1 MRRILIFLLF
11 ILCGV
16 AVSAQMSDDQIIK
29 YVQEQLAK
37 GVSQEQIVFDLN
49 KKGVTLQQ
57 IQRMRDKYEKQQST
71 GGILGNTFPET
82 GAGNTN
88 VNINRTRTKPGEQQ
102 SFNMI
107 NPAEP
112 TTTEGT
118 GTRMSRKDRE
128 QQDKE
133 NIQNLY
139 NESMF
144 LFVDSVY
151 LLRQSLLPKKKEIYG
166 HNIFKSQDLSFEPS
180 VNLATPQNYR
190 LGPGDEV
197 IIDIWGESQITVQ
210 DIISPDGIIMVQD
223 LGPVYLGGKTV
234 QEADTYI
241 KKVFSQIYSG
251 LEGEGS
257 NSNIR
262 LSLGQ
267 NRSVLVNVMGEVEF
281 PGTYQI
287 SSFATVF
294 NAIYMAGGVN
304 DLGSLR
310 DIKLIHENEEM
321 AVIDMYDYLRNGKV
335 QDDIRISDNDVVI
348 VSPHSL
354 LVNID
359 GRIRRPML
367 YEMTEEETLSNLI
380 EYAGGLE
387 SDAYR
392 KDVRVV
398 RMGDFQRQ
406 IFTVSKEQQE
416 SFKLVDGDSIYVDS
430 IQLTFANMAEVR
442 GAVYRPGQF
451 QIDGDI
457 TTVRQLIEAAGG
469 LKEEAFPSRAL
480 LSRTNP
486 DKTLTNLSVDIK
498 GLIEGTA
505 EDVTLRNNDILFIP
519 SLFDIGEIKTFS
531 VYGEVLFPGDYR
543 YADNTS
549 IEDLI
554 LQAGGLREDASLSK
568 VDVVRRN
575 RDKDATEKTETLAET
590 YSFSINEDLSI
601 QDNDF
606 RLEPYDEVY
615 IRRSPGYAVNR
626 RVIVEGEVTFPGY
639 YSLATNNE
647 RLSDI
652 MKRVGPFS
660 NEAYPE
666 GARLERK
673 MTDDERNR
681 MHDIAEILAG
691 NDTLALAKA
700 LEALK
705 NTTTFDV
712 GINLKEATNKPGSA
726 ADIVLRDGDRII
738 VPVFTN
744 TVKING
750 EVMFSNTT
758 PFVKGKSL
766 KYYIEKAGG
775 YSQRAK
781 RSKAYVV
788 YMNGSVAKAKKRSS
802 KLVQPGC
809 EIVVPARQEREGLK
823 ATEIL
828 SLGSTSASLATVV
841 LALMNLVK

>member
-1 MRRILIFLLF
+1 MRKYLVLSLFLLSGLTAF
-11 ILCGV
+11 
-16 AVSAQMSDDQIIK
+16 AQMSEDKIIQ
-29 YVQEQLAK
+29 YVQEQQAK
-37 GVSQEQIVFDLN
+37 GVSQEQIVYDLN

-57 IQRMRDKYEKQQST
+57 LQRMREKYEKQQST
-71 GGILGNTFPET
+71 GVLGNTMPTQESSTSRSRT
-82 GAGNTN
+82 G
-88 VNINRTRTKPGEQQ
+88 Q
-102 SFNMI
+102 SGAFNLMT
-107 NPAEP
+107 PAEQP
-112 TTTEGT
+112 GMNGGIATDSKTL
-118 GTRMSRKDRE
+118 E
-128 QQDKE
+128 QE
-133 NIQNLY
+133 RLQNMY

-144 LFVDSVY
+144 LFVDSIY
-151 LLRQSLLPKKKEIYG
+151 LLKQSLMPKKKEIYG
-166 HNIFKSQDLSFEPS
+166 HDIFKSQSLTFEPS
-180 VNLATPQNYR
+180 ANLATPLNYR
-190 LGPGDEV
+190 LGPGD
-197 IIDIWGESQITVQ
+197 DASQSTIQQV
-210 DIISPDGIIMVQD
+210 ISPDGNIMVED
-223 LGPVYLGGKTV
+223 LGPVYLNGKTV
-234 QEADTYI
+234 QEADEYI

-251 LEGEGS
+251 LDGADS
-257 NSNIR
+257 NSSIK

-267 NRSVLVNVMGEVEF
+267 NRSILVNVMGDVEN
-281 PGTYQI
+281 PGTYQV

-310 DIKLIHENEEM
+310 NIKLYHENKEV
-321 AVIDMYDYLRNGKV
+321 ATVDMYDYIRNGKV
-335 QDDIRISDNDVVI
+335 QDDIRLNDNDVVI

-359 GRIRRPML
+359 GRVRRPMF
-367 YEMTEEETLSNLI
+367 YEMTQEESLADLI
-380 EYAGGLE
+380 DYAGGLE
-387 SDAYR
+387 SDAYK
-392 KDVRVV
+392 KDVRVI

-406 IFTVSKEQQE
+406 IFTVTKEQQA
-416 SFKLVDGDSIYVDS
+416 SFKLSDGDSVYVDS
-430 IQLTFANMAEVR
+430 IQLSFANMAEVR
-442 GAVYRPGQF
+442 GAVYRPGKF

-457 TTVRQLIEAAGG
+457 TTVKGLVEAAGG
-469 LKEEAFPSRAL
+469 LKEDAFPARAL

-486 DKTLTNLSVDIK
+486 DKTLTNLAIDIK
-498 GLIEGTA
+498 GLMEGTA
-505 EDVTLRNNDILFIP
+505 QDETLRNNDVLFIP
-519 SLFDIGEIKTFS
+519 SLFDVGEVKTFS

-554 LQAGGLREDASLSK
+554 LQAGGLKEDASLTK

-575 RDKDATEKTETLAET
+575 RDKEAVEKTQSLAET
-590 YSFSINEDLSI
+590 FSFSISEDLSI

-615 IRRSPGYAVNR
+615 IRRSPGYSVNR

-652 MKRVGPFS
+652 MERVGQFS
-660 NEAYPE
+660 SEAYPE

-673 MTDDERNR
+673 MTDDERAR

-691 NDTLALAKA
+691 NDSIALAKA
-700 LEALK
+700 VEKLE
-705 NTTTFDV
+705 NMTTFDV
-712 GINLKEATNKPGSA
+712 GINLKEAVEKPGGA

-758 PFVKGKSL
+758 PFVKGKNL

-781 RSKAYVV
+781 KSKAYVV

-809 EIVVPARQEREGLK
+809 EIVVPARQQRDGLT

-841 LALMNLVK
+841 LALMNLLK

>member
-1 MRRILIFLLF
+1 MLSGI
-11 ILCGV
+11 GV
-16 AVSAQMSDDQIIK
+16 YAQMSDDKIIE
-29 YVQEQLAK
+29 YIQEQQAK

-49 KKGVTLQQ
+49 KKGVSVQQ
-57 IQRMRDKYEKQQST
+57 LQRMRDKYEKQQT
-71 GGILGNTFPET
+71 TGILGNTMPT
-82 GAGNTN
+82 GNTQTT
-88 VNINRTRTKPGEQQ
+88 RTRTRQGE
-102 SFNMI
+102 SYNLVR
-107 NPAEP
+107 PAE
-112 TTTEGT
+112 TTTSDQSK
-118 GTRMSRKDRE
+118 SRLSVKDRGQRE
-128 QQDKE
+128 KE
-133 NIQNLY
+133 ELQELY

-144 LFVDSVY
+144 LFVDSLA
-151 LLRQSLLPKKKEIYG
+151 LLKMSLLPKKKEIYG
-166 HNIFKSQDLSFEPS
+166 HDIFKNRDLTFEPS
-180 VNLATPQNYR
+180 ANLATPQNYR

-197 IIDIWGESQITVQ
+197 IIDIWGASQTTVQ
-210 DIISPDGIIMVQD
+210 EIISPDGNIMVEN
-223 LGPVYLGGKTV
+223 LGPVYLNGKTV
-234 QEADTYI
+234 QEADDYI

-251 LEGEGS
+251 LDGSDS
-257 NSNIR
+257 NSNIK

-267 NRSVLVNVMGEVEF
+267 NRSILVNVMGDVEY
-281 PGTYQI
+281 PGTYQV

-294 NAIYMAGGVN
+294 NAIYMAGGVS

-310 DIKLIHENEEM
+310 KIKLYHENEEV
-321 AVIDMYDYLRNGKV
+321 ATVDMYDYIINGKV
-335 QDDIRISDNDVVI
+335 QDDIRLNDNDVVI

-354 LVNID
+354 LVDIE

-367 YEMTEEETLSNLI
+367 YEMTEDETLANLI
-380 EYAGGLE
+380 DYAGGLV

-398 RMGDFQRQ
+398 RMGEFQRQ
-406 IFTVSKEQQE
+406 IFTVSKEQQQ
-416 SFKLVDGDSIYVDS
+416 SFKLMDGDSVYVDS
-430 IQLTFANMAEVR
+430 IQMTFSNMAEVR

-486 DKTLTNLSVDIK
+486 DKTLTNLSIDIK
-498 GLIEGTA
+498 GLMEGA
-505 EDVTLRNNDILFIP
+505 AQDETLRNNDILFIP
-519 SLFDIGEIKTFS
+519 SLFDVGEIKTFS
-531 VYGEVLFPGDYR
+531 VYGEVMFPGDYR
-543 YADNTS
+543 FADNTS

-554 LQAGGLREDASLSK
+554 LQAGGLKEDASLSK

-575 RDKDATEKTETLAET
+575 RDKDATEKSQSLSETFT
-590 YSFSINEDLSI
+590 FSIDENLAI

-615 IRRSPGYAVNR
+615 IRRSPGYSVNR

-652 MKRVGPFS
+652 MNRVGQFS
-660 NEAYPE
+660 SEAYPE

-673 MTDDERNR
+673 MTDDERLR
-681 MHDIAEILAG
+681 MRDIAEILAG
-691 NDTLALAKA
+691 NDSIALAKA
-700 LEALK
+700 VEKLE
-705 NTTTFDV
+705 TTMTFDV
-712 GINLKEATNKPGSA
+712 GINLKEAVDKPGGA

-738 VPVFTN
+738 VPMFTN

-781 RSKAYVV
+781 KSKAYVV

-809 EIVVPARQEREGLK
+809 EIVVPARAERQGLS

-841 LALMNLVK
+841 LALMSLLK

>member
-1 MRRILIFLLF
+1 MRKYLVLSLFLFTGLTAF
-11 ILCGV
+11 
-16 AVSAQMSDDQIIK
+16 AQMSEDKIIQ
-29 YVQEQLAK
+29 YVQEQQAK
-37 GVSQEQIVFDLN
+37 GVSQEQIVYDLN
-49 KKGVTLQQ
+49 KRGVTVQQ
-57 IQRMRDKYEKQQST
+57 LQRMREKYEKQQAT
-71 GGILGNTFPET
+71 GVLGNTVPSQGSSSSRSRT
-82 GAGNTN
+82 GQ
-88 VNINRTRTKPGEQQ
+88 GE
-102 SFNMI
+102 SFNLLT
-107 NPAEP
+107 PAELP
-112 TTTEGT
+112 GYSGNLATD
-118 GTRMSRKDRE
+118 SRTLEQDRLM
-128 QQDKE
+128 
-133 NIQNLY
+133 NMY

-144 LFVDSVY
+144 LFVDSIY
-151 LLRQSLLPKKKEIYG
+151 LLKQSLLPKKKEIYG
-166 HNIFKSQDLSFEPS
+166 HDIFKSQNLTFEPS
-180 VNLATPQNYR
+180 ANLATPQNYR

-197 IIDIWGESQITVQ
+197 IIDIWGASQSTIQQVIT
-210 DIISPDGIIMVQD
+210 PDGNIMVQD
-223 LGPVYLGGKTV
+223 LGPVYLNGKTV
-234 QEADTYI
+234 QEADEYI

-251 LEGEGS
+251 LDGDNS
-257 NSNIR
+257 NSSIK

-267 NRSVLVNVMGEVEF
+267 NRSILVNVMGDVEN
-281 PGTYQI
+281 PGTYQV

-310 DIKLIHENEEM
+310 DIKLYHENEEI
-321 AVIDMYDYLRNGKV
+321 AKIDMYDYIRNGRV
-335 QDDIRISDNDVVI
+335 QDDIRLSDNDVVI

-359 GRIRRPML
+359 GRIRRPMF
-367 YEMTEEETLSNLI
+367 YEMTEEESLADLI
-380 EYAGGLE
+380 NYAGGLE
-387 SDAYR
+387 SDAYK

-406 IFTVSKEQQE
+406 IFTVTKEQQAA
-416 SFKLVDGDSIYVDS
+416 FKLADGDSVYVDS
-430 IQLTFANMAEVR
+430 IQVSFANMAEVR
-442 GAVYRPGQF
+442 GAVYRPGKF

-457 TTVRQLIEAAGG
+457 TTVKSLVEAAGG
-469 LKEEAFPSRAL
+469 LKEDAFPARAL

-486 DKTLTNLSVDIK
+486 DKTLTNLAIDIK
-498 GLIEGTA
+498 GLMEGTA
-505 EDVTLRNNDILFIP
+505 QDEALRNHDVLFIP
-519 SLFDIGEIKTFS
+519 SLFDVGEIKTFS

-554 LQAGGLREDASLSK
+554 LQAGGLKEDASLTK

-575 RDKDATEKTETLAET
+575 RDKEAVEKSQSLAET
-590 YSFSINEDLSI
+590 FSFSINEDLSI

-615 IRRSPGYAVNR
+615 IRRSPGYSVNR
-626 RVIVEGEVTFPGY
+626 RVIIEGEVTFPGY

-652 MKRVGPFS
+652 MERVGQFS
-660 NEAYPE
+660 SEAYPE

-673 MTDDERNR
+673 MTDDERAR

-691 NDTLALAKA
+691 NDSIALAKA
-700 LEALK
+700 VKKLE
-705 NTTTFDV
+705 NMTTFDV
-712 GINLKEATNKPGSA
+712 GINLKEAVEKPGGP

-781 RSKAYVV
+781 KSKAYVV

-809 EIVVPARQEREGLK
+809 EIVVPARQQRDGLT

-841 LALMNLVK
+841 LALMNLLK

>member
-1 MRRILIFLLF
+1 MRKYLVLSLFLLSGLTAF
-11 ILCGV
+11 
-16 AVSAQMSDDQIIK
+16 AQMSEDKIIQ
-29 YVQEQLAK
+29 YVQEQQAK
-37 GVSQEQIVFDLN
+37 GVSQEQIVYDLN
-49 KKGVTLQQ
+49 KRGVTLQQ
-57 IQRMRDKYEKQQST
+57 LQRMREKYEKQQST
-71 GGILGNTFPET
+71 GVLGNTMPTRESSTSRSRT
-82 GAGNTN
+82 G
-88 VNINRTRTKPGEQQ
+88 Q
-102 SFNMI
+102 SGAFNLLT
-107 NPAEP
+107 PAEQP
-112 TTTEGT
+112 GMNGGIATDSKTL
-118 GTRMSRKDRE
+118 E
-128 QQDKE
+128 QE
-133 NIQNLY
+133 RLQNMY

-144 LFVDSVY
+144 LFVDSIY
-151 LLRQSLLPKKKEIYG
+151 LLKQSLMPKKKEIYG
-166 HNIFKSQDLSFEPS
+166 HDIFKSQSLTFEPS
-180 VNLATPQNYR
+180 ANLATPLNYR

-197 IIDIWGESQITVQ
+197 IIDIWGASQSTIQQV
-210 DIISPDGIIMVQD
+210 ISPDGNIMVED
-223 LGPVYLGGKTV
+223 LGPVYLNGKTV
-234 QEADTYI
+234 QEADEYI

-251 LEGEGS
+251 LDGADS
-257 NSNIR
+257 NSSIK

-267 NRSVLVNVMGEVEF
+267 NRSILVNVMGDVEN
-281 PGTYQI
+281 PGTYQV

-310 DIKLIHENEEM
+310 NIKLYHENKEV
-321 AVIDMYDYLRNGKV
+321 ATIDMYDYIRNGKV
-335 QDDIRISDNDVVI
+335 QDDIRLNDNDVVI

-359 GRIRRPML
+359 GRVRRPMF
-367 YEMTEEETLSNLI
+367 YEMTQEESLADLI
-380 EYAGGLE
+380 DYAGGLE
-387 SDAYR
+387 SDAYK
-392 KDVRVV
+392 KDVRVI

-406 IFTVSKEQQE
+406 IFTVTKEQQA
-416 SFKLVDGDSIYVDS
+416 SFKLSDGDSVYVDS
-430 IQLTFANMAEVR
+430 IQLSFANMAEVR
-442 GAVYRPGQF
+442 GAVYRPGKF

-457 TTVRQLIEAAGG
+457 TTVKGLVEAAGG
-469 LKEEAFPSRAL
+469 LKEDAFPARAL

-486 DKTLTNLSVDIK
+486 DKTLTNLAIDIK
-498 GLIEGTA
+498 GLMEGTSQD
-505 EDVTLRNNDILFIP
+505 ETLRNNDVLFIP
-519 SLFDIGEIKTFS
+519 SLFDVGEVKTFS

-554 LQAGGLREDASLSK
+554 LQAGGLKEDASLTK

-575 RDKDATEKTETLAET
+575 RDKEAVEKTQSLAET
-590 YSFSINEDLSI
+590 FSFSISEDLSI

-615 IRRSPGYAVNR
+615 IRRSPGYSVNR

-652 MKRVGPFS
+652 MERVGQFS
-660 NEAYPE
+660 SEAYPE

-673 MTDDERNR
+673 MTDDERAR

-691 NDTLALAKA
+691 NDSIALAKA
-700 LEALK
+700 VEKLE
-705 NTTTFDV
+705 NMTTFDV
-712 GINLKEATNKPGSA
+712 GINLKEAVEKPGGA

-758 PFVKGKSL
+758 PFVKGKNL

-781 RSKAYVV
+781 KSKAYVV

-809 EIVVPARQEREGLK
+809 EIVVPARQQRDGLT

-841 LALMNLVK
+841 LALMNLLK

>member
-1 MRRILIFLLF
+1 MRKYLVLLLFLLSGLTAF
-11 ILCGV
+11 
-16 AVSAQMSDDQIIK
+16 AQMSEDKIIQ
-29 YVQEQLAK
+29 YVMEQQAK
-37 GVSQEQIVFDLN
+37 GVPQEQIVFELN
-49 KKGVTLQQ
+49 KKGVTIQQ
-57 IQRMRDKYEKQQST
+57 LQRMREKYEKQQST
-71 GGILGNTFPET
+71 GVLGNTVSSQGLST
-82 GAGNTN
+82 S
-88 VNINRTRTKPGEQQ
+88 RTRTGQGE
-102 SFNMI
+102 SLNYLT
-107 NPAEP
+107 PAEQP
-112 TTTEGT
+112 GYS
-118 GTRMSRKDRE
+118 GGSLVKDSKTLE
-128 QQDKE
+128 QEKL
-133 NIQNLY
+133 QNMY

-144 LFVDSVY
+144 LFVDSIY
-151 LLRQSLLPKKKEIYG
+151 LLKQSLLPKKREIYG
-166 HNIFKSQDLSFEPS
+166 HDIFKNQTLTFEPS

-197 IIDIWGESQITVQ
+197 IIDIWGASQSTIQQV
-210 DIISPDGIIMVQD
+210 ISPDGNIMVED
-223 LGPVYLGGKTV
+223 LGPVYLNGKTV
-234 QEADTYI
+234 QEADEYI

-251 LEGEGS
+251 LDGADS
-257 NSNIR
+257 RSSIK

-267 NRSVLVNVMGEVEF
+267 NRSVLVNVMGDVEN
-281 PGTYQI
+281 PGTYQV

-310 DIKLIHENEEM
+310 NIKLYHENEEV
-321 AVIDMYDYLRNGKV
+321 ATVDMYDYIRNGKV
-335 QDDIRISDNDVVI
+335 QDDIRLNDNDVVI

-367 YEMTEEETLSNLI
+367 YEMTDEESLADLI
-380 EYAGGLE
+380 DYAGGLE
-387 SDAYR
+387 SDAYK
-392 KDVRVV
+392 KDVRVI
-398 RMGDFQRQ
+398 RMGDFQRE
-406 IFTVSKEQQE
+406 IFTVSKEQQAG
-416 SFKLVDGDSIYVDS
+416 FKLVDGDSIYVDS
-430 IQLTFANMAEVR
+430 IQVTFANMAEVR

-457 TTVRQLIEAAGG
+457 TTVRQLVEAAGG
-469 LKEEAFPSRAL
+469 LKEDAFPARAL

-486 DKTLTNLSVDIK
+486 DKTLTNLAIDIK
-498 GLIEGTA
+498 GLMEGTA
-505 EDVTLRNNDILFIP
+505 QDETLRNNDVLFIP
-519 SLFDIGEIKTFS
+519 SLFDVGEIKTFS

-554 LQAGGLREDASLSK
+554 LQAGGLKEDASLTK

-575 RDKDATEKTETLAET
+575 RDKEAVEKTQSLAET
-590 YSFSINEDLSI
+590 FSFSINEDLSI

-615 IRRSPGYAVNR
+615 IRRSPGYSVNR

-652 MKRVGPFS
+652 MERVGQFS
-660 NEAYPE
+660 SEAYPE

-673 MTDDERNR
+673 MTDDERAR

-691 NDTLALAKA
+691 NDSIALAKA
-700 LEALK
+700 VNKLQ
-705 NTTTFDV
+705 NMTTFDV
-712 GINLKEATNKPGSA
+712 GINLKEAVEKPGGP

-758 PFVKGKSL
+758 PFVKGKNL

-809 EIVVPARQEREGLK
+809 EIVVPARQEREGLT

-828 SLGSTSASLATVV
+828 SLGSTSASLATVT
-841 LALMNLVK
+841 LALMNLLK

>member
-1 MRRILIFLLF
+1 MRKILVSLLF
-11 ILCGV
+11 VLFGA
-16 AVSAQMSDDQIIK
+16 AVSAQMSDDKIIQ
-29 YVQEQLAK
+29 YIQEQQSK
-37 GVSQEQIVFDLN
+37 GVPQEQIVYDLN
-49 KKGVTLQQ
+49 KKGVSLQQ
-57 IQRMRDKYEKQQST
+57 LQRMREKYDKQQST
-71 GGILGNTFPET
+71 GVLGNTIPDVGT
-82 GAGNTN
+82 STT
-88 VNINRTRTKPGEQQ
+88 RTRTRQNE
-102 SFNMI
+102 SFNQI
-107 NPAEP
+107 KPAE
-112 TTTEGT
+112 TTTT
-118 GTRMSRKDRE
+118 DKSKMRLTDK
-128 QQDKE
+128 DKE
-133 NIQNLY
+133 LQEKEKLQTLY
-139 NESMF
+139 DASMF
-144 LFVDSVY
+144 LFVDSLY
-151 LLRQSLLPKKKEIYG
+151 LLKMSLMPQKKEIYG
-166 HNIFKSQDLSFEPS
+166 HNIFKNKDLTFEPS
-180 VNLATPQNYR
+180 ANIATPQNYH

-197 IIDIWGESQITVQ
+197 IIDIWGASQITIQ
-210 DIISPDGIIMVQD
+210 EIISPDGNIMVQD
-223 LGPVYLGGKTV
+223 LGPVYLNGKTV
-234 QEADTYI
+234 QEADAYI

-251 LEGEGS
+251 LEGENS
-257 NSNIR
+257 NSSIK

-267 NRSVLVNVMGEVEF
+267 NRSVLVNVMGEVEN
-281 PGTYQI
+281 PGTYQV

-294 NAIYMAGGVN
+294 NAIYMAGGVS

-310 DIKLIHENEEM
+310 NIKLYHENKEV
-321 AVIDMYDYLRNGKV
+321 ATVDMYDYIINGKV
-335 QDDIRISDNDVVI
+335 QDDIRINDNDVVI
-348 VSPHSL
+348 VSPHTL
-354 LVNID
+354 LVDID

-367 YEMTEEETLSNLI
+367 YEMTEDESLANLI
-380 EYAGGLE
+380 DYAGGLE

-398 RMGDFQRQ
+398 RMGEFQRE
-406 IFTVSKEQQE
+406 IFTVNKEQQK
-416 SFKLVDGDSIYVDS
+416 SFRLMDGDSIYVDS

-457 TTVRQLIEAAGG
+457 TTVRQLVEAAGG

-498 GLIEGTA
+498 GLMEGTA
-505 EDVTLRNNDILFIP
+505 QDETLRNNDVLFIP
-519 SLFDIGEIKTFS
+519 SIFDIGEIKTFS

-554 LQAGGLREDASLSK
+554 LQAGGLKEDASLSK

-575 RDKDATEKTETLAET
+575 RDKDATEKSQSLAET
-590 YSFSINEDLSI
+590 FSFSIDENLAI
-601 QDNDF
+601 QNNDF

-615 IRRSPGYAVNR
+615 VRRSPGYAVNR

-652 MKRVGPFS
+652 MKRVGEFS

-673 MTDDERNR
+673 MTDDEKIR

-691 NDTLALAKA
+691 NDSLALAKA
-700 LEALK
+700 VEKLE
-705 NTTTFDV
+705 NVTTFDV
-712 GINLKEATNKPGSA
+712 GINLKEATDKPGSA

-758 PFVKGKSL
+758 PYVKGKSL

-809 EIVVPARQEREGLK
+809 EIVVPARQQREGLS

-841 LALMNLVK
+841 LALMNLLK

>member
-1 MRRILIFLLF
+1 MRKYLVLLLFLLSGF
-11 ILCGV
+11 T
-16 AVSAQMSDDQIIK
+16 AFAQMSEDKIIQ
-29 YVQEQLAK
+29 YVMEQQAK
-37 GVSQEQIVFDLN
+37 GVPQEQIVFELN
-49 KKGVTLQQ
+49 KKGVTIQQLQK
-57 IQRMRDKYEKQQST
+57 MREKYEKQQST
-71 GGILGNTFPET
+71 GVLGNTVSSQGLST
-82 GAGNTN
+82 S
-88 VNINRTRTKPGEQQ
+88 RTRTGQGE
-102 SFNMI
+102 SLNYLT
-107 NPAEP
+107 PAEQP
-112 TTTEGT
+112 GYS
-118 GTRMSRKDRE
+118 GVSVVKDSKTLE
-128 QQDKE
+128 QEKL
-133 NIQNLY
+133 QNMY

-144 LFVDSVY
+144 LFVDSIY
-151 LLRQSLLPKKKEIYG
+151 LLKQSLLPKKREIYG
-166 HNIFKSQDLSFEPS
+166 HDIFKNQTLTFEPS

-197 IIDIWGESQITVQ
+197 IIDIWGASQSTIQQV
-210 DIISPDGIIMVQD
+210 ISPDGNIMVED
-223 LGPVYLGGKTV
+223 LGPVYLNGKTV
-234 QEADTYI
+234 QEADEYI

-251 LEGEGS
+251 LDGADS
-257 NSNIR
+257 RSSIK

-267 NRSVLVNVMGEVEF
+267 NRSVLVNVMGDVEN
-281 PGTYQI
+281 PGTYQV

-310 DIKLIHENEEM
+310 NIKLYHENEEV
-321 AVIDMYDYLRNGKV
+321 ATVDMYDYIRNGKV
-335 QDDIRISDNDVVI
+335 QDDIRLNDNDVVI

-367 YEMTEEETLSNLI
+367 YEMTDEESLADLI
-380 EYAGGLE
+380 DYAGGLE
-387 SDAYR
+387 SDAYK
-392 KDVRVV
+392 KDVRVI
-398 RMGDFQRQ
+398 RMGDFQRE
-406 IFTVSKEQQE
+406 IFTVSKEQQAG
-416 SFKLVDGDSIYVDS
+416 FKLVDGDSIYVDS
-430 IQLTFANMAEVR
+430 IQVTFANMAEVR

-457 TTVRQLIEAAGG
+457 TTVRQLVEAAGG
-469 LKEEAFPSRAL
+469 LKEDAFPARAL

-486 DKTLTNLSVDIK
+486 DKTLTNLAIDIK
-498 GLIEGTA
+498 GLMEGTA
-505 EDVTLRNNDILFIP
+505 QDETLRNNDVLFIP
-519 SLFDIGEIKTFS
+519 SLFDVGEIKTFS

-554 LQAGGLREDASLSK
+554 LQAGGLKEDASLTK

-575 RDKDATEKTETLAET
+575 RDKEAVEKTQSLAET
-590 YSFSINEDLSI
+590 FSFSINEDLSI

-615 IRRSPGYAVNR
+615 IRRSPGYSVNR

-652 MKRVGPFS
+652 MERVGQFS
-660 NEAYPE
+660 TEAYPE

-673 MTDDERNR
+673 MTDDERAR

-691 NDTLALAKA
+691 NDSIALAKA
-700 LEALK
+700 VNKLQ
-705 NTTTFDV
+705 NMTTFDV
-712 GINLKEATNKPGSA
+712 GINLKEAVEKPGGP

-758 PFVKGKSL
+758 PFVKGKNL

-809 EIVVPARQEREGLK
+809 EIVVPARQVREGLT

-828 SLGSTSASLATVV
+828 SLGSTSASLATVT
-841 LALMNLVK
+841 LALMNLLK

>member
-1 MRRILIFLLF
+1 MRKYLVLSLFLFSSLTAF
-11 ILCGV
+11 
-16 AVSAQMSDDQIIK
+16 AQMSEEKIIQ
-29 YVQEQLAK
+29 YVQEQQAK
-37 GVSQEQIVFDLN
+37 GVSQEQIVYDLN

-57 IQRMRDKYEKQQST
+57 LQRMREKYEKQQST
-71 GGILGNTFPET
+71 GVLGNTMPTQESSTSRSRT
-82 GAGNTN
+82 G
-88 VNINRTRTKPGEQQ
+88 Q
-102 SFNMI
+102 SGAFNLMT
-107 NPAEP
+107 PAEQP
-112 TTTEGT
+112 GMNGGIATDSKTL
-118 GTRMSRKDRE
+118 E
-128 QQDKE
+128 QE
-133 NIQNLY
+133 RLQNMY

-144 LFVDSVY
+144 LFVDSIY
-151 LLRQSLLPKKKEIYG
+151 LLKQSLMPKKKEIYG
-166 HNIFKSQDLSFEPS
+166 HDIFKNQSLTFEPS
-180 VNLATPQNYR
+180 ANLATPLNYR

-197 IIDIWGESQITVQ
+197 IIDIWGASQSTIQQV
-210 DIISPDGIIMVQD
+210 ISPDGNIMVED
-223 LGPVYLGGKTV
+223 LGPVYLNGKTV
-234 QEADTYI
+234 QEADEYI

-251 LEGEGS
+251 LDGADS
-257 NSNIR
+257 NSSIK

-267 NRSVLVNVMGEVEF
+267 NRSILVNVMGDVEN
-281 PGTYQI
+281 PGTYQV

-310 DIKLIHENEEM
+310 NIKLYHENKEV
-321 AVIDMYDYLRNGKV
+321 ATVDMYDYIRNGKV
-335 QDDIRISDNDVVI
+335 QDDIRLNDNDVVI

-359 GRIRRPML
+359 GRVRRPMF
-367 YEMTEEETLSNLI
+367 YEMTQEESLADLI
-380 EYAGGLE
+380 DYAGGLE
-387 SDAYR
+387 SDAYK
-392 KDVRVV
+392 KDVRVI

-406 IFTVSKEQQE
+406 IFTVTKEQQA
-416 SFKLVDGDSIYVDS
+416 SFKLSDGDSVYVDS
-430 IQLTFANMAEVR
+430 IQLSFANMAEVR
-442 GAVYRPGQF
+442 GAVYRPGKF

-457 TTVRQLIEAAGG
+457 TTVKGLVEAAGG
-469 LKEEAFPSRAL
+469 LKEDAFPARAL

-486 DKTLTNLSVDIK
+486 DKTLTNLAIDIK
-498 GLIEGTA
+498 GLMEGTA
-505 EDVTLRNNDILFIP
+505 QDETLRNNDVLFIP
-519 SLFDIGEIKTFS
+519 SLFDVGEVKTFS

-554 LQAGGLREDASLSK
+554 LQAGGLKEDASLTK

-575 RDKDATEKTETLAET
+575 RDKEAVEKTQSLAET
-590 YSFSINEDLSI
+590 FSFSISEDLSI

-615 IRRSPGYAVNR
+615 IRRSPGYSVNR

-652 MKRVGPFS
+652 MERVGQFS
-660 NEAYPE
+660 SEAYPE
-666 GARLERK
+666 GACLERK
-673 MTDDERNR
+673 MTDDERAR

-691 NDTLALAKA
+691 NDSIALAKA
-700 LEALK
+700 VEKLE
-705 NTTTFDV
+705 NMTTFDV
-712 GINLKEATNKPGSA
+712 GINLKEAVEKPGGA

-758 PFVKGKSL
+758 PFVKGKNL

-781 RSKAYVV
+781 KSKAYVV

-809 EIVVPARQEREGLK
+809 EIVVPARQQRDGLT

-841 LALMNLVK
+841 LALMNLLK

>member
-1 MRRILIFLLF
+1 MRKYLVLSLFLF
-11 ILCGV
+11 TGMS
-16 AVSAQMSDDQIIK
+16 AFAQMTEDKIIQ
-29 YVQEQLAK
+29 YVQEQQAK
-37 GVSQEQIVFDLN
+37 GVSQEQIVYNLN
-49 KKGVTLQQ
+49 KKGVTVQQ
-57 IQRMRDKYEKQQST
+57 LQRMRDKYEKQAST
-71 GGILGNTFPET
+71 GLMGNTISEQGSSTTRSRT
-82 GAGNTN
+82 G
-88 VNINRTRTKPGEQQ
+88 KGE
-102 SFNMI
+102 SFNMV
-107 NPAEP
+107 NPADQSLMG
-112 TTTEGT
+112 GT
-118 GTRMSRKDRE
+118 QVKDSRTLEKERL
-128 QQDKE
+128 QDM
-133 NIQNLY
+133 LS
-139 NESMF
+139 ESMF
-144 LFVDSVY
+144 LFADSIY
-151 LLRQSLLPKKKEIYG
+151 LLKQSLLPKKKEIYG
-166 HNIFKSQDLSFEPS
+166 HEIFKSRNLTFEPS
-180 VNLATPQNYR
+180 ANLATPQNYR

-197 IIDIWGESQITVQ
+197 IIDIWGASQNSIREV
-210 DIISPDGIIMVQD
+210 ISPDGNIIVED
-223 LGPVYLGGKTV
+223 LGPVYLNGKTI
-234 QEADTYI
+234 QEADAYI

-251 LEGEGS
+251 LDGDNS
-257 NSNIR
+257 NSSIKV
-262 LSLGQ
+262 SLGQ
-267 NRSVLVNVMGEVEF
+267 NRSVLVNVMGDVEN
-281 PGTYQI
+281 PGTYQV

-310 DIKLIHENEEM
+310 EIKLYHDNEEV
-321 AVIDMYDYLRNGKV
+321 AKIDMYDYIRNGKV
-335 QDDIRISDNDVVI
+335 QDDIRLNDNDVII
-348 VSPHSL
+348 VSPHTL

-359 GRIRRPML
+359 GSVRRPML
-367 YEMTEEETLSNLI
+367 YEMTPDESLADLI
-380 EYAGGLE
+380 DYAGGLQ
-387 SDAYR
+387 SNAYK

-398 RMGDFQRQ
+398 RMGEFQRQ
-406 IFTVSKEQQE
+406 IFTVAKEQQ
-416 SFKLVDGDSIYVDS
+416 SGFKLMDGDSIYVDS
-430 IQLTFANMAEVR
+430 IQVSFGNMAEIR

-457 TTVRQLIEAAGG
+457 TTVKGLIEAAGG
-469 LKEEAFPSRAL
+469 LKEDAFPSRAL

-486 DKTLTNLSVDIK
+486 DKTLTNLAVDIK
-498 GLIEGTA
+498 GLMDGSAQDEA
-505 EDVTLRNNDILFIP
+505 LRNNDVLFVP
-519 SLFDIGEIKTFS
+519 SLFDVGEVKTFS

-554 LQAGGLREDASLSK
+554 LQAGGLKEDASLTK

-575 RDKDATEKTETLAET
+575 RDKEATEKSQSIAET
-590 YSFSINEDLSI
+590 FSFSINEDLSI
-601 QDNDF
+601 KDNDF

-615 IRRSPGYAVNR
+615 IRRSPGYSVNR

-652 MKRVGPFS
+652 MERVGQFS
-660 NEAYPE
+660 SEAYPE

-673 MTDDERNR
+673 MTDDERAR

-691 NDTLALAKA
+691 NDSIALAKA
-700 LEALK
+700 VDKLI
-705 NTTTFDV
+705 NMTTFNV
-712 GINLKEATNKPGSA
+712 GINLKEAVEKPGGA

-758 PFVKGKSL
+758 PYVKGKSL

-781 RSKAYVV
+781 KSKAYVV

-809 EIVVPARQEREGLK
+809 EIVVPARADREGLST
-823 ATEIL
+823 TEIL

-841 LALMNLVK
+841 LALMSLLK

>member
-1 MRRILIFLLF
+1 MRKYLVLSFLLF
-11 ILCGV
+11 SGLS
-16 AVSAQMSDDQIIK
+16 AFAQMSEDRIIQ
-29 YVQEQLAK
+29 YVQEQQAK
-37 GVSQEQIVFDLN
+37 GVPQEQIVYNLN
-49 KKGVTLQQ
+49 QRGVTLQQ
-57 IQRMRDKYEKQQST
+57 LQRMREKYEKQQTT
-71 GGILGNTFPET
+71 GVMGNTIPAQGSSTSRSRT
-82 GAGNTN
+82 GQ
-88 VNINRTRTKPGEQQ
+88 GE
-102 SFNMI
+102 SFNLLF
-107 NPAEP
+107 PADQSMMGRS
-112 TTTEGT
+112 TAT
-118 GTRMSRKDRE
+118 
-128 QQDKE
+128 DKE
-133 NIQNLY
+133 TLEKEKLQNLY

-144 LFVDSVY
+144 LFVDSIY
-151 LLRQSLLPKKKEIYG
+151 LLKQSLLPKKKEIYG
-166 HNIFKSQDLSFEPS
+166 HNIFKSQNLTFEPS
-180 VNLATPQNYR
+180 ANLATPQNYR

-197 IIDIWGESQITVQ
+197 IIDIWGASQNTIQ
-210 DIISPDGIIMVQD
+210 EIISPDGNIMVQD
-223 LGPVYLGGKTV
+223 LGPVYLNGKTV
-234 QEADTYI
+234 QEADAYI

-251 LEGEGS
+251 LDGDDS
-257 NSNIR
+257 NSSIK

-267 NRSVLVNVMGEVEF
+267 NRSILVNVMGDVEN
-281 PGTYQI
+281 PGTYQV
-287 SSFATVF
+287 SSFSTVF

-304 DLGSLR
+304 DIGSLR
-310 DIKLIHENEEM
+310 KIKLYHENEEV
-321 AVIDMYDYLRNGKV
+321 ATVDMYDYILNGRV
-335 QDDIRISDNDVVI
+335 QDDIRLNDNDVVI
-348 VSPHSL
+348 VAPHSL

-359 GRIRRPML
+359 GRVRRPML
-367 YEMTEEETLSNLI
+367 YEMTEDESLADLI

-387 SDAYR
+387 SDAYK
-392 KDVRVV
+392 KDVRVI

-406 IFTVSKEQQE
+406 IFTVAKEQQS

-430 IQLTFANMAEVR
+430 IQVTFGNMAEVR

-457 TTVRQLIEAAGG
+457 TTVKSLIEAAGG

-486 DKTLTNLSVDIK
+486 DKTLTNLAIDIK
-498 GLIEGTA
+498 GLMEGTA
-505 EDVTLRNNDILFIP
+505 QDETLRNNDVLFIP
-519 SLFDIGEIKTFS
+519 SLFDVGEVKTFS

-554 LQAGGLREDASLSK
+554 LQAGGLKEDASLSK
-568 VDVVRRN
+568 IDVVRRN
-575 RDKDATEKTETLAET
+575 RDKEATEKSQSLAET
-590 YSFSINEDLSI
+590 FSFSINEDLSI
-601 QDNDF
+601 QNNDF

-615 IRRSPGYAVNR
+615 VRRSPGYSVNR

-652 MKRVGPFS
+652 MNRVGQFS
-660 NEAYPE
+660 SEAYPE

-673 MTDDERNR
+673 MTDDERMR

-691 NDTLALAKA
+691 NDSVALAKA
-700 LEALK
+700 VDKLENA
-705 NTTTFDV
+705 TTFEV
-712 GINLKEATNKPGSA
+712 GINLKEAVDKPGGP

-758 PFVKGKSL
+758 PYVRGKNL

-775 YSQRAK
+775 YSQIAK
-781 RSKAYVV
+781 KNKAYVV

-809 EIVVPARQEREGLK
+809 EIVVPARQQRDGLSP
-823 ATEIL
+823 TEIL

-841 LALMNLVK
+841 LALMSLLK

>member
-1 MRRILIFLLF
+1 MRKYLVLSLFLLSGLTAF
-11 ILCGV
+11 
-16 AVSAQMSDDQIIK
+16 AQMSEDKIIQ
-29 YVQEQLAK
+29 YVQEQQAK
-37 GVSQEQIVFDLN
+37 GVSQEQIVYDLN
-49 KKGVTLQQ
+49 KRGVTLQQ
-57 IQRMRDKYEKQQST
+57 LQRMREKYEKQQST
-71 GGILGNTFPET
+71 GVLGNTMPTQESSTSRSRT
-82 GAGNTN
+82 G
-88 VNINRTRTKPGEQQ
+88 Q
-102 SFNMI
+102 SGAFNLLT
-107 NPAEP
+107 PAEQP
-112 TTTEGT
+112 GMNGGIATDSKTL
-118 GTRMSRKDRE
+118 E
-128 QQDKE
+128 QE
-133 NIQNLY
+133 RLQNMY

-144 LFVDSVY
+144 LFVDSIY
-151 LLRQSLLPKKKEIYG
+151 LLKQSLMPKKKEIYG
-166 HNIFKSQDLSFEPS
+166 HDIFKNQSLTFEPS
-180 VNLATPQNYR
+180 ANLATPLNYR

-197 IIDIWGESQITVQ
+197 IIDIWGASQSTIQQV
-210 DIISPDGIIMVQD
+210 ISPDGNIMVED
-223 LGPVYLGGKTV
+223 LGPVYLNGKTV
-234 QEADTYI
+234 QEADDYI

-251 LEGEGS
+251 LDGADS
-257 NSNIR
+257 NSSIK

-267 NRSVLVNVMGEVEF
+267 NRSILVNVMGDVEN
-281 PGTYQI
+281 PGTYQV

-310 DIKLIHENEEM
+310 NIKLYHENKEV
-321 AVIDMYDYLRNGKV
+321 ATVDMYDYIRNGKV
-335 QDDIRISDNDVVI
+335 QDDIRLNDNDVVI

-359 GRIRRPML
+359 GRVRRPMF
-367 YEMTEEETLSNLI
+367 YEMTQEESLADLI
-380 EYAGGLE
+380 DYAGGLE
-387 SDAYR
+387 SDAYK
-392 KDVRVV
+392 KDVRVI

-406 IFTVSKEQQE
+406 IFTVTKEQQA
-416 SFKLVDGDSIYVDS
+416 SFKLSDGDSVYVDS
-430 IQLTFANMAEVR
+430 IQLSFANMAEVR
-442 GAVYRPGQF
+442 GAVYRPGKF

-457 TTVRQLIEAAGG
+457 TTVKGLVEAAGG
-469 LKEEAFPSRAL
+469 LKEDAFPARAL

-486 DKTLTNLSVDIK
+486 DKTLTNLAIDIK
-498 GLIEGTA
+498 GLMEGTA
-505 EDVTLRNNDILFIP
+505 QDETLRNNDVLFIP
-519 SLFDIGEIKTFS
+519 SLFDVGEVKTFS

-554 LQAGGLREDASLSK
+554 LQAGGLKEDASLTK

-575 RDKDATEKTETLAET
+575 RDKEAVEKTQSLAET
-590 YSFSINEDLSI
+590 FSFSISEDLSI

-615 IRRSPGYAVNR
+615 IRRSPGYSVNR

-652 MKRVGPFS
+652 MERVGQFS
-660 NEAYPE
+660 SEAYPE

-673 MTDDERNR
+673 MTDDERAR

-691 NDTLALAKA
+691 NDSIALAKA
-700 LEALK
+700 VEKLE
-705 NTTTFDV
+705 NMTTFDV
-712 GINLKEATNKPGSA
+712 GINLKEAVEKPGGA

-758 PFVKGKSL
+758 PFVKGKNL

-781 RSKAYVV
+781 KSKAYVV

-809 EIVVPARQEREGLK
+809 EIVVPARQQREGLT

-841 LALMNLVK
+841 LALMSLLK

>member
-1 MRRILIFLLF
+1 MRKILVSLLF
-11 ILCGV
+11 VLSGI
-16 AVSAQMSDDQIIK
+16 AVSAQMSDDKIIE
-29 YVQEQLAK
+29 YIQEQQAK
-37 GVSQEQIVFDLN
+37 GVPQEQIVYDLN
-49 KKGVTLQQ
+49 KKGVSLQQ
-57 IQRMRDKYEKQQST
+57 IQRMREKYDKQQAT
-71 GGILGNTFPET
+71 GFLGNTVTET
-82 GAGNTN
+82 T
-88 VNINRTRTKPGEQQ
+88 NRTRTRQ
-102 SFNMI
+102 SETGNLI
-107 NPAEP
+107 KPAEN
-112 TTTEGT
+112 TTT
-118 GTRMSRKDRE
+118 
-128 QQDKE
+128 DKSKIKVSPE
-133 NIQNLY
+133 DKQLQ
-139 NESMF
+139 EAAKLQELHDAAMF
-144 LFVDSVY
+144 LFVDSLY
-151 LLRQSLLPKKKEIYG
+151 LLKMSLMPKTKEIYG
-166 HNIFKSQDLSFEPS
+166 HNIFKNKDLTFEPS
-180 VNLATPQNYR
+180 SNIATPQNYR

-197 IIDIWGESQITVQ
+197 IIDIWGASQSTIQ
-210 DIISPDGIIMVQD
+210 EIISPDGNIMVEN
-223 LGPVYLGGKTV
+223 LGPVYLNGRTV

-251 LEGEGS
+251 LDGEDS
-257 NSNIR
+257 NSSIK

-267 NRSVLVNVMGEVEF
+267 NRSVLVNVMGEVEN
-281 PGTYQI
+281 PGTYQV
-287 SSFATVF
+287 SSFSTVF
-294 NAIYMAGGVN
+294 NAIYMAGGVS

-310 DIKLIHENEEM
+310 NIKLYHENKEV
-321 AVIDMYDYLRNGKV
+321 ATVDMYDYILNGKV
-335 QDDIRISDNDVVI
+335 QDDIRINDNDVVI
-348 VSPHSL
+348 VSPHTL
-354 LVNID
+354 LVEID

-367 YEMTEEETLSNLI
+367 YEMTEDETLSNLI
-380 EYAGGLE
+380 EYAGGLQ

-398 RMGDFQRQ
+398 RMGEFQRQ

-416 SFKLVDGDSIYVDS
+416 SFKLMDGDSVYVDS
-430 IQLTFANMAEVR
+430 IQLTYANMAEVR

-498 GLIEGTA
+498 GLMDGTA
-505 EDVTLRNNDILFIP
+505 NDEPLRNNDLLFIP
-519 SLFDIGEIKTFS
+519 SVFDIGEVKTFS

-543 YADNTS
+543 YADNTT

-554 LQAGGLREDASLSK
+554 LQAGGLKEDASLSK

-575 RDKDATEKTETLAET
+575 RDKDATEKTQTLAET
-590 YSFSINEDLSI
+590 FSFSIDEDLAI
-601 QDNDF
+601 QENDF

-615 IRRSPGYAVNR
+615 VRRSPGYAVNR
-626 RVIVEGEVTFPGY
+626 RVIIEGEVTFPGY

-652 MKRVGPFS
+652 MNRVGPFS

-673 MTDDERNR
+673 MTEDERIR
-681 MHDIAEILAG
+681 MHNIAEILAG
-691 NDTLALAKA
+691 NDTIALAKA
-700 LEALK
+700 LEKLE
-705 NTTTFDV
+705 TVTTFDV
-712 GINLKEATNKPGSA
+712 GINLKEATNKPGGA

-758 PFVKGKSL
+758 PYVKGKNL

-788 YMNGSVAKAKKRSS
+788 YMNGSVAKAKKRST

-823 ATEIL
+823 PTEIL

-841 LALMNLVK
+841 LALMNLLK

>member
-1 MRRILIFLLF
+1 MRKYLVLSLFLLSGLTAF
-11 ILCGV
+11 
-16 AVSAQMSDDQIIK
+16 AQMSEDKIIQ
-29 YVQEQLAK
+29 YVQEQQAK
-37 GVSQEQIVFDLN
+37 GVSQEQIVYDLN

-57 IQRMRDKYEKQQST
+57 LQRMREKYEKQQST
-71 GGILGNTFPET
+71 GVLGNTMPTQESSTSRSRT
-82 GAGNTN
+82 G
-88 VNINRTRTKPGEQQ
+88 Q
-102 SFNMI
+102 SGAFNLLT
-107 NPAEP
+107 PAEQP
-112 TTTEGT
+112 GMNGGIATDSKTL
-118 GTRMSRKDRE
+118 E
-128 QQDKE
+128 QE
-133 NIQNLY
+133 RLQNMY

-144 LFVDSVY
+144 LFVDSIY
-151 LLRQSLLPKKKEIYG
+151 LLKQSLMPKKKEIYG
-166 HNIFKSQDLSFEPS
+166 HDIFKSQSLTFEPS
-180 VNLATPQNYR
+180 ANLATPLNYR

-197 IIDIWGESQITVQ
+197 IIDIWGASQSTIQQV
-210 DIISPDGIIMVQD
+210 ISPDGNIMVED
-223 LGPVYLGGKTV
+223 LGPVYLNGKTV
-234 QEADTYI
+234 QEADEYI

-251 LEGEGS
+251 LDGADS
-257 NSNIR
+257 NSSIK

-267 NRSVLVNVMGEVEF
+267 NRSILVNVMGDVEN
-281 PGTYQI
+281 PGTYQV

-310 DIKLIHENEEM
+310 NIKLYHENKEV
-321 AVIDMYDYLRNGKV
+321 ATVDMYDYIRNGKV
-335 QDDIRISDNDVVI
+335 QDDIRLNDNDVVI

-359 GRIRRPML
+359 GRVRRPMF
-367 YEMTEEETLSNLI
+367 YEMTQEESLADLI
-380 EYAGGLE
+380 DYAGGLE
-387 SDAYR
+387 SDAYK
-392 KDVRVV
+392 KDVRVI

-406 IFTVSKEQQE
+406 IFTVTKEQQA
-416 SFKLVDGDSIYVDS
+416 SFKLSDGDSVYVDS
-430 IQLTFANMAEVR
+430 IQLSFANMAEVR
-442 GAVYRPGQF
+442 GAVYRPGKF

-457 TTVRQLIEAAGG
+457 TTVKGLVEAAGG
-469 LKEEAFPSRAL
+469 LKEDAFPARAL

-486 DKTLTNLSVDIK
+486 DKTLTNLAIDIK
-498 GLIEGTA
+498 GLMEGTA
-505 EDVTLRNNDILFIP
+505 QDETLRNNDVLFIP
-519 SLFDIGEIKTFS
+519 SLFDVGEVKTFS

-554 LQAGGLREDASLSK
+554 LQAGGLKEDASLTK

-575 RDKDATEKTETLAET
+575 RDKEAVEKTQSLAET
-590 YSFSINEDLSI
+590 FSFSISEDLSI

-615 IRRSPGYAVNR
+615 IRRSPGYSVNR

-652 MKRVGPFS
+652 MERVGQFS
-660 NEAYPE
+660 SEAYPE

-673 MTDDERNR
+673 MTDDERAR

-691 NDTLALAKA
+691 NDSIALAKA
-700 LEALK
+700 VEKLE
-705 NTTTFDV
+705 NMTTFDV
-712 GINLKEATNKPGSA
+712 GINLKEAVEKPGGA

-758 PFVKGKSL
+758 PFVKGKNL

-781 RSKAYVV
+781 KSKAYVV

-809 EIVVPARQEREGLK
+809 EIVVPARQQRDGLT

-841 LALMNLVK
+841 LALMNLLK

>member
-1 MRRILIFLLF
+1 M
-11 ILCGV
+11 
-16 AVSAQMSDDQIIK
+16 
-29 YVQEQLAK
+29 
-37 GVSQEQIVFDLN
+37 N
-49 KKGVTLQQ
+49 
-57 IQRMRDKYEKQQST
+57 
-71 GGILGNTFPET
+71 GGIATDSKTL
-82 GAGNTN
+82 
-88 VNINRTRTKPGEQQ
+88 EQERLQ
-102 SFNMI
+102 NM
-107 NPAEP
+107 
-112 TTTEGT
+112 
-118 GTRMSRKDRE
+118 
-128 QQDKE
+128 
-133 NIQNLY
+133 Y

-144 LFVDSVY
+144 LFVDSIY
-151 LLRQSLLPKKKEIYG
+151 LLKQSLMPKKKEIYG
-166 HNIFKSQDLSFEPS
+166 HDIFKSQSLTFEPS
-180 VNLATPQNYR
+180 ANLATPLNYR

-197 IIDIWGESQITVQ
+197 IIDIWGASQSTIQQV
-210 DIISPDGIIMVQD
+210 ISPDGNIMVED
-223 LGPVYLGGKTV
+223 LGPVYLNGKTV
-234 QEADTYI
+234 QEADEYI

-251 LEGEGS
+251 LDGADS
-257 NSNIR
+257 NSSIK

-267 NRSVLVNVMGEVEF
+267 NRSILVNVMGDVEN
-281 PGTYQI
+281 PGTYQV

-310 DIKLIHENEEM
+310 NIKLYHENKEV
-321 AVIDMYDYLRNGKV
+321 ATIDMYDYIRNGKV
-335 QDDIRISDNDVVI
+335 QDDIRLNDNDVVI

-359 GRIRRPML
+359 GRVRRPMF
-367 YEMTEEETLSNLI
+367 YEMTQEESLADLI
-380 EYAGGLE
+380 DYAGGLE
-387 SDAYR
+387 SDAYK
-392 KDVRVV
+392 KDVRVI

-406 IFTVSKEQQE
+406 IFTVTKEQQA
-416 SFKLVDGDSIYVDS
+416 SFKLSDGDSVYVDS
-430 IQLTFANMAEVR
+430 IQLSFANMAEVR
-442 GAVYRPGQF
+442 GAVYRPGKF

-457 TTVRQLIEAAGG
+457 TTVKGLVEAAGG
-469 LKEEAFPSRAL
+469 LKEDAFPARAL

-486 DKTLTNLSVDIK
+486 DKTLTNLAIDIK
-498 GLIEGTA
+498 GLMEGTSQD
-505 EDVTLRNNDILFIP
+505 ETLRNNDVLFIP
-519 SLFDIGEIKTFS
+519 SLFDVGEVKTFS

-554 LQAGGLREDASLSK
+554 LQAGGLKEDASLTK

-575 RDKDATEKTETLAET
+575 RDKEAVEKTQSLAET
-590 YSFSINEDLSI
+590 FSFSISEDLSI

-615 IRRSPGYAVNR
+615 IRRSPGYSVNR

-652 MKRVGPFS
+652 MERVGQFS
-660 NEAYPE
+660 SEAYPE

-673 MTDDERNR
+673 MTDDERAR

-691 NDTLALAKA
+691 NDSIALAKA
-700 LEALK
+700 VEKLE
-705 NTTTFDV
+705 NMTTFDV
-712 GINLKEATNKPGSA
+712 GINLKEAVEKPGGA

-758 PFVKGKSL
+758 PFVKGKNL

-781 RSKAYVV
+781 KSKAYVV

-809 EIVVPARQEREGLK
+809 EIVVPARQQRDGLT

-841 LALMNLVK
+841 LALMNLLK

>member
-1 MRRILIFLLF
+1 MRKYLVLSLFLFTGLSAF
-11 ILCGV
+11 
-16 AVSAQMSDDQIIK
+16 AQMSEDKIIQ
-29 YVQEQLAK
+29 YVQEQQAK
-37 GVSQEQIVFDLN
+37 GVSQEQIVYNLN
-49 KKGVTLQQ
+49 KRGVTVQQ
-57 IQRMRDKYEKQQST
+57 LQRMREKYEKQQAT
-71 GGILGNTFPET
+71 GVLGNTIPSQGSSTSRSRT
-82 GAGNTN
+82 GQ
-88 VNINRTRTKPGEQQ
+88 GE
-102 SFNMI
+102 SFNLV
-107 NPAEP
+107 NPADQSLG
-112 TTTEGT
+112 GT
-118 GTRMSRKDRE
+118 QMTDSRTLE
-128 QQDKE
+128 KE
-133 NIQNLY
+133 RLQNMY

-144 LFVDSVY
+144 LFVDSIY
-151 LLRQSLLPKKKEIYG
+151 LLKQSLLPQKKEIYG
-166 HNIFKSQDLSFEPS
+166 HDIFKSQNLTFEPS
-180 VNLATPQNYR
+180 SSLATPQNYR

-197 IIDIWGESQITVQ
+197 IIDIWGAAQSSIREV
-210 DIISPDGIIMVQD
+210 ISPDGNIMVQD
-223 LGPVYLGGKTV
+223 LGPVYLNGKTI
-234 QEADTYI
+234 QEADAYI

-251 LEGEGS
+251 LDGSDS
-257 NSNIR
+257 NSSIK

-267 NRSVLVNVMGEVEF
+267 NRSVLVNVMGDVEN
-281 PGTYQI
+281 PGTYQV

-310 DIKLIHENEEM
+310 EIKLYHENEEV
-321 AVIDMYDYLRNGKV
+321 AKIDMYDYIRNGKV
-335 QDDIRISDNDVVI
+335 QDDIRLNDNDVVI

-359 GRIRRPML
+359 GRVRRPML
-367 YEMTEEETLSNLI
+367 YEMTPEESLSDLI
-380 EYAGGLE
+380 DYAGGLE
-387 SDAYR
+387 SNAYK

-406 IFTVSKEQQE
+406 IFTVTKEQQS
-416 SFKLVDGDSIYVDS
+416 SFKLVDGDSVYVDS
-430 IQLTFANMAEVR
+430 IQVSFANMAEVR

-457 TTVRQLIEAAGG
+457 TTVKGLIEAAGG
-469 LKEEAFPSRAL
+469 LKEDAFPSRAL

-486 DKTLTNLSVDIK
+486 DKTLTNLAIDIK
-498 GLIEGTA
+498 GLMEGTA
-505 EDVTLRNNDILFIP
+505 QDETLRNHDVLFIP
-519 SLFDIGEIKTFS
+519 SLFDVGEVKTFS

-554 LQAGGLREDASLSK
+554 LQAGGLKEDASLSK

-575 RDKDATEKTETLAET
+575 RDKEAVEKAQSLAET
-590 YSFSINEDLSI
+590 FSFSINEDLSI

-615 IRRSPGYAVNR
+615 IRRSPGYSVNR

-652 MKRVGPFS
+652 MERVGQFS
-660 NEAYPE
+660 SEAYPE

-673 MTDDERNR
+673 MTDDERAR

-691 NDTLALAKA
+691 NDSIALAKA
-700 LEALK
+700 VDKLI
-705 NTTTFDV
+705 NMTTFEV
-712 GINLKEATNKPGSA
+712 GINLKEAVEKPGGP

-758 PFVKGKSL
+758 PYVKGKNL

-781 RSKAYVV
+781 KSKAYVV

-809 EIVVPARQEREGLK
+809 EIVVPARQVREGLT

-841 LALMNLVK
+841 LALMSLLK

>member
-1 MRRILIFLLF
+1 MRKYLVLSFLLF
-11 ILCGV
+11 SGLS
-16 AVSAQMSDDQIIK
+16 AFAQMSEDRIIQ
-29 YVQEQLAK
+29 YVQEQQAK
-37 GVSQEQIVFDLN
+37 GVPQEQIVYNLN
-49 KKGVTLQQ
+49 QRGVTLQQ
-57 IQRMRDKYEKQQST
+57 LQRMREKYEKQQTT
-71 GGILGNTFPET
+71 GVMGNTIPAQGSSTSRSRT
-82 GAGNTN
+82 GQ
-88 VNINRTRTKPGEQQ
+88 GE
-102 SFNMI
+102 SFNLLF
-107 NPAEP
+107 PADQSMMGRS
-112 TTTEGT
+112 TAT
-118 GTRMSRKDRE
+118 
-128 QQDKE
+128 DKE
-133 NIQNLY
+133 TLEKEKLQNLY

-144 LFVDSVY
+144 LFVDSIY
-151 LLRQSLLPKKKEIYG
+151 LLKQSLLPKKKEIYG
-166 HNIFKSQDLSFEPS
+166 HNIFKSQNLTFEPS
-180 VNLATPQNYR
+180 ANLATPQNYR

-197 IIDIWGESQITVQ
+197 IIDIWGASQNTIQ
-210 DIISPDGIIMVQD
+210 EIISPDGNIMVQD
-223 LGPVYLGGKTV
+223 LGPVYLNGKTV
-234 QEADTYI
+234 QEADAYI

-251 LEGEGS
+251 LDGDDS
-257 NSNIR
+257 NSSIK

-267 NRSVLVNVMGEVEF
+267 NRSILVNVMGDVEN
-281 PGTYQI
+281 PGTYQV
-287 SSFATVF
+287 SSFSTVF

-304 DLGSLR
+304 DIGSLR
-310 DIKLIHENEEM
+310 KIKLYHENEEV
-321 AVIDMYDYLRNGKV
+321 ATVDMYDYILNGRV
-335 QDDIRISDNDVVI
+335 QDDIRLNDNDVVI
-348 VSPHSL
+348 VAPHSL

-359 GRIRRPML
+359 GRVRRPML
-367 YEMTEEETLSNLI
+367 YEMTEDESLADLI
-380 EYAGGLE
+380 DYAGGLE
-387 SDAYR
+387 SDAYK
-392 KDVRVV
+392 KDVRVI

-406 IFTVSKEQQE
+406 IFTVTKEQQS

-430 IQLTFANMAEVR
+430 IQVTFGNMAEVR

-457 TTVRQLIEAAGG
+457 TTVKSLIEAAGG

-486 DKTLTNLSVDIK
+486 DKTLTNLAIDIK
-498 GLIEGTA
+498 GLMEGTA
-505 EDVTLRNNDILFIP
+505 QDETLRNNDVLFIP
-519 SLFDIGEIKTFS
+519 SLFDVGEVKTFS

-554 LQAGGLREDASLSK
+554 LQAGGLKEDASLSK
-568 VDVVRRN
+568 IDVVRRN
-575 RDKDATEKTETLAET
+575 RDKEATEKTQSLAET
-590 YSFSINEDLSI
+590 FSFSINEDLSI
-601 QDNDF
+601 QNNDF

-615 IRRSPGYAVNR
+615 VRRSPGYSVNR

-652 MKRVGPFS
+652 MNRVGQFS
-660 NEAYPE
+660 SEAYPE

-673 MTDDERNR
+673 MTDDERMR

-691 NDTLALAKA
+691 NDSVALAKA
-700 LEALK
+700 VDKLENA
-705 NTTTFDV
+705 TTFEV
-712 GINLKEATNKPGSA
+712 GINLKEAVDKPGGP

-758 PFVKGKSL
+758 PYVKGKNL

-775 YSQRAK
+775 YSQIAK
-781 RSKAYVV
+781 KNKAYVV

-809 EIVVPARQEREGLK
+809 EIVVPARQQRDGLSP
-823 ATEIL
+823 TEIL

-841 LALMNLVK
+841 LALMSLLK

>member
-1 MRRILIFLLF
+1 MRKILVSLLF
-11 ILCGV
+11 MLSGIGV
-16 AVSAQMSDDQIIK
+16 YAQMSDDKIIE
-29 YVQEQLAK
+29 YIQEQQAK

-49 KKGVTLQQ
+49 KKGVSVQQ
-57 IQRMRDKYEKQQST
+57 LQRMRDKYEKQQST
-71 GGILGNTFPET
+71 GVLGNTMPT
-82 GAGNTN
+82 GNTQTT
-88 VNINRTRTKPGEQQ
+88 RTRTRQGD
-102 SFNMI
+102 SYNLVR
-107 NPAEP
+107 PAE
-112 TTTEGT
+112 TTTT
-118 GTRMSRKDRE
+118 DQSRLSVKDRE
-128 QQDKE
+128 QREKE
-133 NIQNLY
+133 DLQELY

-144 LFVDSVY
+144 LFVDSLA
-151 LLRQSLLPKKKEIYG
+151 LLKMSLLPKKKEIYG
-166 HNIFKSQDLSFEPS
+166 HDIFKNRDLTFEPS
-180 VNLATPQNYR
+180 ANLATPQNYR

-197 IIDIWGESQITVQ
+197 IIDIWGASQTTVQ
-210 DIISPDGIIMVQD
+210 EIISPDGNIMVEN
-223 LGPVYLGGKTV
+223 LGPVYLNGKTV
-234 QEADTYI
+234 QEADDYI

-251 LEGEGS
+251 LDGSDS
-257 NSNIR
+257 NSNIK

-267 NRSVLVNVMGEVEF
+267 NRSILVNVMGDVEY
-281 PGTYQI
+281 PGTYQV

-294 NAIYMAGGVN
+294 NAIYMAGGVS

-310 DIKLIHENEEM
+310 KIKLYHENEEV
-321 AVIDMYDYLRNGKV
+321 ATVDMYDYIINGKV
-335 QDDIRISDNDVVI
+335 QDDIRLNDNDVVI

-354 LVNID
+354 LVDIE

-367 YEMTEEETLSNLI
+367 YEMTEDETLANLI
-380 EYAGGLE
+380 DYAGGLV

-398 RMGDFQRQ
+398 RMGEFQRQ
-406 IFTVSKEQQE
+406 IFTVSKEQQQ
-416 SFKLVDGDSIYVDS
+416 SFKLMDGDSVYVDS
-430 IQLTFANMAEVR
+430 IQMTFSNMAEVR

-486 DKTLTNLSVDIK
+486 DKTLTNLSIDIK
-498 GLIEGTA
+498 GLMEGA
-505 EDVTLRNNDILFIP
+505 AQDETLRNNDILFIP
-519 SLFDIGEIKTFS
+519 SLFDVGEIKTFS
-531 VYGEVLFPGDYR
+531 VYGEVMFPGDYR
-543 YADNTS
+543 FADNTS

-554 LQAGGLREDASLSK
+554 LQAGGLKEDASLSK

-575 RDKDATEKTETLAET
+575 RDKDATEKSQSLSETFT
-590 YSFSINEDLSI
+590 FSIDENLAI

-615 IRRSPGYAVNR
+615 IRRSPGYSVNR

-652 MKRVGPFS
+652 MNRVGQFS
-660 NEAYPE
+660 SEAYPE

-673 MTDDERNR
+673 MTDDERLR
-681 MHDIAEILAG
+681 MRDIAEILAG
-691 NDTLALAKA
+691 NDSIALAKA
-700 LEALK
+700 VEKLE
-705 NTTTFDV
+705 TTMTFDV
-712 GINLKEATNKPGSA
+712 GINLKEAVDKPGGA

-738 VPVFTN
+738 VPMFTN

-781 RSKAYVV
+781 KSKAYVV

-809 EIVVPARQEREGLK
+809 EIVVPARAERQGLS

-841 LALMNLVK
+841 LALMSLLK